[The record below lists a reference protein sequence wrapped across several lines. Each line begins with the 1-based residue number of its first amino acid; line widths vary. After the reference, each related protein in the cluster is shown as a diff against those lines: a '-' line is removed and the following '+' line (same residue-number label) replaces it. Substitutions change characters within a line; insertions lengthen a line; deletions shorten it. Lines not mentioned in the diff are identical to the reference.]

1 MRNIIWYFCVYIC
14 IIYNIIILTNNH
26 IYIYISI
33 RICICIYIHMECT
46 TVYNCS
52 YFMCRIILCVQVC
65 SFKQYID
72 INTWCF
78 IVFHSFPNSQV
89 TFRVGEWTSLLH
101 RSHQSP
107 HSHAGRPSSLLC
119 ASLPK
124 TGSDLATWTSHP
136 HISARN
142 FGSYSFYSPH
152 DHFLQIP
159 GSILLLVVWCGPM
172 MSYVLSDFTSA
183 MLCHVT
189 ICVCWHPWLSIPE

>member
-1 MRNIIWYFCVYIC
+1 
-14 IIYNIIILTNNH
+14 
-26 IYIYISI
+26 
-33 RICICIYIHMECT
+33 
-46 TVYNCS
+46 
-52 YFMCRIILCVQVC
+52 MCRIILCVQVC

-124 TGSDLATWTSHP
+124 TGSDPATWTSHP
-136 HISARN
+136 QISATN
-142 FGSYSFYSPH
+142 FGSYSFYGAWAFSADPELHLVACGMMWSYDVLCPLWFHICDAVPCHNMCLLTSLVKYSRVNRALAPSPPNH
-152 DHFLQIP
+152 LTQH
-159 GSILLLVVWCGPM
+159 GK
-172 MSYVLSDFTSA
+172 
-183 MLCHVT
+183 
-189 ICVCWHPWLSIPE
+189 